1 MRKILKEK
9 SNEKKKVNVDEK
21 SSSQEGIGLK
31 EQKVS
36 KQTEESRNRGAI
48 QEAECDGCVDKARNQ
63 NEQLNQCFHD
73 LDI

>member
-1 MRKILKEK
+1 MSKKLKEK
-9 SNEKKKVNVDEK
+9 SKEKGVNGNEK

-31 EQKVS
+31 EQKVR

-48 QEAECDGCVDKARNQ
+48 QEAQCDGCVDKARNQ
-63 NEQLNQCFHD
+63 NEQLNPRFHD